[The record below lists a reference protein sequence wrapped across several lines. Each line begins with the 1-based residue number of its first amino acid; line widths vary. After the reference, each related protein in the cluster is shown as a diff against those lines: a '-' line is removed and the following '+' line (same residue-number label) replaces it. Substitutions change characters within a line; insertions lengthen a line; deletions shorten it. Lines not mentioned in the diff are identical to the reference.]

1 MKILLIVKFVF
12 RLARFEM
19 VSQGKIKS
27 CGNRC
32 VDFIIVKNRIKKP
45 TYEPVPELD

>member
-12 RLARFEM
+12 RLARFW